1 MEIMRLTIT
10 KLSLLLPVLLFL
22 SISWRA
28 RATSVSVHENF
39 IQCLLSHSQ
48 PSHPISPAIFTP
60 QNSSFSSVL
69 QAQIRN
75 LRFNSTSTPK
85 PFLIITALHESHIQ
99 AAIICARKHG
109 LQMKIRSGGHDYEGL
124 SYVSHVPFFVLD
136 MFNLHSVDVDIETET
151 AWVQTG
157 ATLGEVYYRISE
169 KSKTHGFPAGVCP
182 TVGVGGH
189 ISGGGYGN
197 MMRKYRLTVDNI
209 VDAKLVD
216 VNGRLLDR
224 KSMGEDLFWAI
235 RGGGGASFGVVLAY
249 RIKLVRVPE
258 TVTVFQVRKTLEQNA
273 TEIVYRWQQ
282 VASKQL
288 PDDLFVRLILDV
300 VNGTKSGTKTVRA
313 SFLSL
318 FLGDSNR
325 LLSIMNESFPELGL
339 AQSDCIETSWIRS
352 VLFWTNFQ
360 IDDPLNIL
368 LNRTPPTLTF
378 LKRKSDYVKQ
388 PIPKKGLEFIWKR
401 MIELETPQMIFNPYG
416 GKMAEIPSTA
426 TPFPHRAGNLWKIQY
441 VTNWNEPG
449 TDAANR
455 YLNLTRKLYGY
466 MTPFVSKNPRQAFF
480 NYRDID
486 LGINHNGKASFEEA
500 KAYGIK
506 YFLGNFN
513 RLVKIKTKVDP
524 GNFFRNEQSIPV
536 LPH

>member
-1 MEIMRLTIT
+1 
-10 KLSLLLPVLLFL
+10 
-22 SISWRA
+22 
-28 RATSVSVHENF
+28 
-39 IQCLLSHSQ
+39 
-48 PSHPISPAIFTP
+48 
-60 QNSSFSSVL
+60 
-69 QAQIRN
+69 
-75 LRFNSTSTPK
+75 
-85 PFLIITALHESHIQ
+85 
-99 AAIICARKHG
+99 
-109 LQMKIRSGGHDYEGL
+109 
-124 SYVSHVPFFVLD
+124 
-136 MFNLHSVDVDIETET
+136 
-151 AWVQTG
+151 
-157 ATLGEVYYRISE
+157 
-169 KSKTHGFPAGVCP
+169 
-182 TVGVGGH
+182 
-189 ISGGGYGN
+189 
-197 MMRKYRLTVDNI
+197 
-209 VDAKLVD
+209 
-216 VNGRLLDR
+216 
-224 KSMGEDLFWAI
+224 MGEDLFWAI

-378 LKRKSDYVKQ
+378 LKRKSDYVKH
-388 PIPKKGLEFIWKR
+388 PIPKNGLEFIWKR

-441 VTNWNEPG
+441 
-449 TDAANR
+449 
-455 YLNLTRKLYGY
+455 
-466 MTPFVSKNPRQAFF
+466 
-480 NYRDID
+480 
-486 LGINHNGKASFEEA
+486 
-500 KAYGIK
+500 
-506 YFLGNFN
+506 
-513 RLVKIKTKVDP
+513 
-524 GNFFRNEQSIPV
+524 
-536 LPH
+536 

>member
-189 ISGGGYGN
+189 IGGGGYGN
-197 MMRKYRLTVDNI
+197 MMRKYGLTVDNI

-216 VNGRLLDR
+216 VSGRLLDR
-224 KSMGEDLFWAI
+224 KSMGEDRSCHQF
-235 RGGGGASFGVVLAY
+235 
-249 RIKLVRVPE
+249 IKIFP
-258 TVTVFQVRKTLEQNA
+258 
-273 TEIVYRWQQ
+273 
-282 VASKQL
+282 
-288 PDDLFVRLILDV
+288 
-300 VNGTKSGTKTVRA
+300 
-313 SFLSL
+313 
-318 FLGDSNR
+318 FLGKS
-325 LLSIMNESFPELGL
+325 E
-339 AQSDCIETSWIRS
+339 
-352 VLFWTNFQ
+352 VV
-360 IDDPLNIL
+360 PLL
-368 LNRTPPTLTF
+368 LN
-378 LKRKSDYVKQ
+378 
-388 PIPKKGLEFIWKR
+388 
-401 MIELETPQMIFNPYG
+401 
-416 GKMAEIPSTA
+416 
-426 TPFPHRAGNLWKIQY
+426 GNQ
-441 VTNWNEPG
+441 
-449 TDAANR
+449 
-455 YLNLTRKLYGY
+455 
-466 MTPFVSKNPRQAFF
+466 
-480 NYRDID
+480 
-486 LGINHNGKASFEEA
+486 
-500 KAYGIK
+500 
-506 YFLGNFN
+506 
-513 RLVKIKTKVDP
+513 
-524 GNFFRNEQSIPV
+524 
-536 LPH
+536 